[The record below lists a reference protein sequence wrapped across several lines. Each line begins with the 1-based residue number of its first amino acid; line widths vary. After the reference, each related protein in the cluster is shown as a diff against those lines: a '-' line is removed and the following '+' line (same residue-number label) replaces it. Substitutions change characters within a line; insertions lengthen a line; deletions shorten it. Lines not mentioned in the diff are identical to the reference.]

1 MTRHTAP
8 TRRTIGVLRLEAA
21 GERDESDPHRH
32 KWVTR
37 LRFGLLSAEGPNTR
51 GAAEHLEAELREL
64 ASCPEAIEALGWA
77 RAQQA
82 AAREPPAAPPAK
94 APAPYAD
101 GEMVEVLFGED
112 GDHIQS
118 WLPAEFL
125 NTSHGGS
132 LIAVW
137 SERFGSLVVPKE
149 RVRAVNRPSLADVG

>member
-8 TRRTIGVLRLEAA
+8 TRRTTGTLRLEAA

-51 GAAEHLEAELREL
+51 GAVEYLEVELRAL
-64 ASCPEAIEALGWA
+64 ASCPEAIEALA
-77 RAQQA
+77 RARA
-82 AAREPPAAPPAK
+82 RLAVVREPPAAPPAK
-94 APAPYAD
+94 PPAPFAD
-101 GEMVEVLFGED
+101 GEMVEVQLRLHDET
-112 GDHIQS
+112 
-118 WLPAEFL
+118 WVAAEFL

-137 SERFGSLVVPKE
+137 SERCGSLVVPKE
-149 RVRAVNRPSLADVG
+149 RVRTMNRPSLADVG

>member
-8 TRRTIGVLRLEAA
+8 TRRTTGTLRLEAA

-51 GAAEHLEAELREL
+51 GAVEYLEVELRAL
-64 ASCPEAIEALGWA
+64 ASCPEAIEALA
-77 RAQQA
+77 RARA
-82 AAREPPAAPPAK
+82 RLAVVREPPAAPPAK
-94 APAPYAD
+94 PPAPFAD
-101 GEMVEVLFGED
+101 GEMVEVQLRLHD
-112 GDHIQS
+112 
-118 WLPAEFL
+118 EFL

-137 SERFGSLVVPKE
+137 SERCGSLVVPKE
-149 RVRAVNRPSLADVG
+149 RVRTMNRPSLADVG